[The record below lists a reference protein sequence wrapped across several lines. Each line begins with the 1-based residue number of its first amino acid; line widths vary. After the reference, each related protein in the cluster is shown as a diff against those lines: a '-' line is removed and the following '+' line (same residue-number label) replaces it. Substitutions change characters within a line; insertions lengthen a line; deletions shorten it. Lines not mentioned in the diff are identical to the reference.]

1 MKKKVFIV
9 LTVVLSLMLNF
20 TCTAKDYKDSE
31 CAELFCLDS
40 SDEKS
45 DIPKS
50 RYEQAVDNML
60 KMGWTM
66 DEINDLPEKNV
77 LEYTNALSFSKN
89 TKYLCYYL
97 DENNQEKVV
106 EMPKNKFDYFTNQK
120 KSELASS
127 ENGVS
132 EMSSSGKLELSEI
145 WNSSSDLDKY
155 NSTNYLKQDQYL
167 TWLGNNTLHNSYR
180 WEWVILPQNTKK
192 DVFYLVHEPNTTMVQ
207 NSQSFV
213 YKYDLTR
220 SNDTIIAGTYQV
232 DTPDTYEYDGT
243 SGVAYTLDLKDAEA
257 SLSSSGHCYS
267 RYTNH
272 RGYMSYQTVINN
284 TGTVATSAAG
294 GYRHCTLMWVVTPSI
309 TFMDMD
315 ISISPSYAYVN
326 ETPGTFCSV
335 KK

>member
-1 MKKKVFIV
+1 
-9 LTVVLSLMLNF
+9 MLNF

-120 KSELASS
+120 KSERASS

-145 WNSSSDLDKY
+145 WNSDSETTKFND
-155 NSTNYLKQDQYL
+155 TNYLKQDQYL
-167 TWLGNNTLHNSYR
+167 TWLGNNTFHNSF
-180 WEWVILPQNTKK
+180 IP
-192 DVFYLVHEPNTTMVQ
+192 
-207 NSQSFV
+207 
-213 YKYDLTR
+213 
-220 SNDTIIAGTYQV
+220 
-232 DTPDTYEYDGT
+232 
-243 SGVAYTLDLKDAEA
+243 
-257 SLSSSGHCYS
+257 
-267 RYTNH
+267 
-272 RGYMSYQTVINN
+272 
-284 TGTVATSAAG
+284 
-294 GYRHCTLMWVVTPSI
+294 
-309 TFMDMD
+309 
-315 ISISPSYAYVN
+315 
-326 ETPGTFCSV
+326 
-335 KK
+335 